1 MATAKTPPPEE
12 QTPVEGTV
20 DEREVLAPEP
30 DSGEQRQVTMIPGV
44 PEERP
49 DPEDWTKPG
58 WVEGMFPGDPN
69 TYPDPEN
76 PTQSY

>member
-20 DEREVLAPEP
+20 DEREVLTPEP
-30 DSGEQRQVTMIPGV
+30 DSGEQRQVTLIPGV

-49 DPEDWTKPG
+49 APEDWTEPG